1 MIREMNRG
9 EPEGT
14 HCLEVREERVSRRR
28 RWSVRAA
35 QWRAL
40 QLAREVFGEAVEA
53 RLGDLRPRGSFHGFL
68 HLAVPFRDLES
79 HRTLES
85 RFAAMAGVDEVLREV
100 PLVFVFD
107 PIPEP
112 SGSRTGT
119 DPSRTVP

>member
-1 MIREMNRG
+1 MIRELDRG
-9 EPEGT
+9 DPEGT
-14 HCLEVREERVSRRR
+14 HWLEVREERVSRHR

-40 QLAREVFGEAVEA
+40 ELAREVFGETVEA

-79 HRTLES
+79 HRSLES
-85 RFAAMAGVDEVLREV
+85 RFTAMAGADEVLREV

-107 PIPEP
+107 PVPELP
-112 SGSRTGT
+112 GSRTAPE
-119 DPSRTVP
+119 PSRTVP